1 MTSCQV
7 CGAEGASP
15 CGGCGNVAYCGTK
28 CQRKDWKEHKVRCRC
43 YKITRETG
51 AEHGNHVLASR

>member
-1 MTSCQV
+1 M
-7 CGAEGASP
+7 
-15 CGGCGNVAYCGTK
+15 AYCGTK

-43 YKITRETG
+43 YKITREG